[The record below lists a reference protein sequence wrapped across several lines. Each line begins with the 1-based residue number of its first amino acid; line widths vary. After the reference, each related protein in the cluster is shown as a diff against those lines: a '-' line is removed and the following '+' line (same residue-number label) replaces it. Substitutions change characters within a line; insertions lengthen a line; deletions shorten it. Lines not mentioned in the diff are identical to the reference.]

1 MESIMEEILE
11 ILNIQ
16 TPYNQRLSEI
26 DNIINEINGNYPIL
40 NLTLLSLTPNYKQT
54 SFLITP

>member
-1 MESIMEEILE
+1 MEEILE

-26 DNIINEINGNYPIL
+26 DNIINQIDANYPIL
-40 NLTLLSLTPNYKQT
+40 NLTLLSPTLNYKQT
-54 SFLITP
+54 SFLITPKGL